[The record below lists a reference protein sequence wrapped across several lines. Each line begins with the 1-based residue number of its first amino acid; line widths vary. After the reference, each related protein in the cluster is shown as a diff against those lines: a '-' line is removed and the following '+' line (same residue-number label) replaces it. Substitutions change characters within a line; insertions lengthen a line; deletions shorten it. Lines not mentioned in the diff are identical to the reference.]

1 MKPKL
6 RNLSPRSLTHW
17 ITEIPNWSAFS
28 QCPVYFEPCD
38 EVYAKLG
45 WLLVNSVSIDTIPI
59 YDTTILPEDATVLR
73 ILSLNS
79 FEAIKLPN
87 GIKVTFNITKQ
98 VTDETIL
105 YVWCR

>member
-17 ITEIPNWSAFS
+17 VTEIPNWHAFNT
-28 QCPVYFEPCD
+28 CPVYFEPCD

-45 WLLVNSVSIDTIPI
+45 WLLVNGVSIDAIPI
-59 YDTTILPEDATVLR
+59 YDTTTLPEDVTVLR

-87 GIKVTFNITKQ
+87 GIKVTFNKLNQ
-98 VTDETIL
+98 DYHETIL
-105 YVWCR
+105 PIRCG